1 MKHIA
6 KNPSTPRSL
15 LIMAGGTGGH
25 VFPALAV
32 ARMMRDK
39 GWTVT
44 WMGTAQRMEA
54 KIVPAQGIPIDY
66 ISIEGLRGRGKLSL
80 LLAPFK
86 LLKATW
92 QAWRILLARRP
103 AVVLGMGGFASGPG
117 GLAAWIGNVPL
128 LIHEQNAI
136 PGMTNRFLS
145 KIATCVCISF
155 PDTLPGCDAVLTGNP
170 VRADIL
176 DLPIP
181 AVRYL
186 ERKLPLRILVL
197 GGSLGAQA
205 LNAIVPLVVKTLDL
219 EHRPEIWH
227 QSGDKHFNETQRLYD
242 EAHVKAQIVPF
253 IEDMNQAYLWAD
265 YVICRAGAMTI
276 AELTAVGLPAILVPY
291 PHAVDDHQT
300 NNAQL
305 MVDAGAAVLIQQ
317 KDLTPA
323 SLMKAMQ
330 AFSTIE
336 HCVTAAQKA
345 RAVAKPKATEAVAA
359 LCEELAGD

>member
-44 WMGTAQRMEA
+44 WMGTAKRMEA
-54 KIVPAQGIPIDY
+54 TIVPAQGIPIDY

-80 LLAPFK
+80 LLAPIK

-117 GLAAWIGNVPL
+117 GLAAWVGNVPL

-136 PGMTNRFLS
+136 PGMTNRCLS
-145 KIATCVCISF
+145 KIATRVCISF
-155 PDTLPGCDAVLTGNP
+155 PDTLPGCGAVLTGNP

-181 AVRYL
+181 ALRYQS
-186 ERKLPLRILVL
+186 RTSPMRVLVL

-205 LNAIVPLVVKTLDL
+205 LNTVLPQVLQSMAPED
-219 EHRPEIWH
+219 RPEVWH
-227 QSGDKHFNETQRLYD
+227 QTGEKHFNETQGLYD
-242 EAHVKAQIVPF
+242 QAQVKARVVPF

-300 NNAQL
+300 KNAQL

-317 KDLTPA
+317 KDLTPGVLA
-323 SLMKAMQ
+323 QAMR
-330 AFSTIE
+330 AFNTIE

-345 RAVAKPKATEAVAA
+345 RAVAKPKATEAVVA